1 MTPKDFAWLTGL
13 APHGSLRLQSW
24 HGAASQS
31 HQRAMGGRYDC
42 RVRFHCRIGLGRHLV
57 GSQPGSS
64 LSNGSTTTKNA
75 STISRIFWPDSPL
88 AGKDRTATKAQLQKF
103 YVEVGEL
110 LDITLPG
117 DISAEDFK
125 KYESSTEQRIKN
137 MARWIGDNMGPA
149 ALARF
154 TDRSGMSEVRYRKAL
169 NRTHNLMTMD
179 QTRYRQNLLAMIESS
194 AWDKN

>member
-1 MTPKDFAWLTGL
+1 M
-13 APHGSLRLQSW
+13 
-24 HGAASQS
+24 
-31 HQRAMGGRYDC
+31 
-42 RVRFHCRIGLGRHLV
+42 
-57 GSQPGSS
+57 
-64 LSNGSTTTKNA
+64 
-75 STISRIFWPDSPL
+75 